1 MSKTTTINI
10 CPRWIDIIDIMLY
23 SWESGNLKG
32 DSKESV
38 RKEFHKIAKI
48 ADEKMK
54 ELKQGPYAKGGQY
67 EEKYK
72 KLKIMV
78 TSASE

>member
-1 MSKTTTINI
+1 MSKRTTINI

-23 SWESGNLKG
+23 SWEKG
-32 DSKESV
+32 GLEGDAKESV
-38 RKEFHKIAKI
+38 RKEFHKLARC

-67 EEKYK
+67 YEE
-72 KLKIMV
+72 
-78 TSASE
+78 EE